1 MSAAMSGSEQTL
13 NGRSSTGSKKPLS
26 TNPSSLGSA
35 PTARPEVSETALGQ
49 ERSSRT
55 KLSVSMPSQPPAP
68 HQQVVLIIYETHHV
82 VAMFTPRITAGFPP
96 SHIYA
101 CVHTD
106 GDSACN
112 FSHGI
117 VLTGFFGGAWENE
130 NKSYL

>member
-1 MSAAMSGSEQTL
+1 MSAAKSGSEQTL
-13 NGRSSTGSKKPLS
+13 SGRNTTSSKKPVY
-26 TNPSSLGSA
+26 TNASSLGTA
-35 PTARPEVSETALGQ
+35 PTARSEVSEAALGQ
-49 ERSSRT
+49 EHSRRT

-68 HQQVVLIIYETHHV
+68 HQQVVLIIHETHHV

-106 GDSACN
+106 GDTACN

-117 VLTGFFGGAWENE
+117 VLTGFFEGAWENE
-130 NKSYL
+130 NNP